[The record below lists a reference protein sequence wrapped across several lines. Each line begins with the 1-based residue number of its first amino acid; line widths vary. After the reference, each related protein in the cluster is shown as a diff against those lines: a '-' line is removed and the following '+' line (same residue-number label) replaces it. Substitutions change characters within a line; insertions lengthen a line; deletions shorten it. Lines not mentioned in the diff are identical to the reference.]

1 MFFATTSPAFVRRN
15 GLPTARHPLHAF
27 FDEARRGQSRLAGPI
42 EQDASGVTLRFD
54 LPGVTREQLSIGI
67 EGTVVRIQSKEGA
80 PRDYQVAYELPT
92 EIDVATSEAR
102 LENGVLTVK
111 LGRLQP
117 VSKVTEL
124 AVH

>member
-1 MFFATTSPAFVRRN
+1 MFFAATSPAFGRRH
-15 GLPTARHPLHAF
+15 GFPTARQNLHAF

-54 LPGVTREQLSIGI
+54 VPGVAREQLSIGI
-67 EGTVVRIQSKEGA
+67 EGSVVRIQSKEGA
-80 PRDYQVAYELPT
+80 PRAYQEAYELPS